1 MEEEGKLIKK
11 WQTGANGAAVF
22 VYCPGSAGNSKKLYT
37 KIAAANCNEGQKE
50 GHCNANDTQLITFKL
65 ELRVSLHIVFAQ
77 TYHRT
82 VGRSTI

>member
-1 MEEEGKLIKK
+1 MEDKGKLIKK
-11 WQTGANGAAVF
+11 RQTGGERGGWF
-22 VYCPGSAGNSKKLYT
+22 LYCSGLAGNSKKLYT

-65 ELRVSLHIVFAQ
+65 ELRVSLHMVFVQ